1 MDENRAPIRL
11 LMVDGDADF
20 IDATAKVLSR
30 RGFSVERARGSE
42 AALRVLKV
50 TPCDAVVL
58 DLQGSDTSG
67 SDVVRDIG
75 IHWPGLPLIILTEQV
90 TAAQAIERRRD
101 GAVEYLQKP
110 CDVETLAETVRRAVQ
125 RERDRRTPAQTEV
138 GARAVR
144 LLLVDDEE
152 EYVQSLAKA
161 LRRRGMDVST
171 ASSGTEALARLTR
184 QVVDVAV
191 LDVRMPGMDG
201 VDLLARIREQ
211 YPHTEVI
218 LLTGHPTMD
227 LALAGMERGA
237 FDYLLKPQPVE
248 ALTLAIVCAAG
259 RATQKTTE
267 SGA

>member
-1 MDENRAPIRL
+1 M
-11 LMVDGDADF
+11 
-20 IDATAKVLSR
+20 
-30 RGFSVERARGSE
+30 
-42 AALRVLKV
+42 
-50 TPCDAVVL
+50 
-58 DLQGSDTSG
+58 
-67 SDVVRDIG
+67 
-75 IHWPGLPLIILTEQV
+75 
-90 TAAQAIERRRD
+90 
-101 GAVEYLQKP
+101 
-110 CDVETLAETVRRAVQ
+110 ETLAETVRRAVQ
-125 RERDRRTPAQTEV
+125 RERDRRTPAQIEV
-138 GARAVR
+138 GAQTVR

-191 LDVRMPGMDG
+191 LDVKMPGMDG

-248 ALTLAIVCAAG
+248 ALTLAIVCAAA

-267 SGA
+267 SRA